1 LGTQITTES
10 GLKSIENI
18 RVGDQVLSQSI
29 VSGQLRLKPVLR
41 TTIRPAAAT
50 KEFALSS
57 GETIRSTLGH
67 PWWVVGKGWV
77 KTKELKEGMS
87 LRTTSGYST
96 IKSLKDSEAIET
108 FNLVVDEDHTY
119 FVGQSRVLAYD
130 ATELSP
136 TFQLMPGL
144 PAEVLRGE

>member
-1 LGTQITTES
+1 
-10 GLKSIENI
+10 
-18 RVGDQVLSQSI
+18 
-29 VSGQLRLKPVLR
+29 
-41 TTIRPAAAT
+41 
-50 KEFALSS
+50 LSS